1 MLSRQRPQRPLLVY
15 VKGSNYAEPAWTS
28 DLGQNLEKA
37 VSAYQDKSLR
47 EVYEGY
53 EEATF
58 RYSKLH
64 CNRTMLFAK
73 YLRIKIKMHCSTE
86 KISRSEIDREV
97 LFLTKLLTAVK

>member
-1 MLSRQRPQRPLLVY
+1 MLSIGGHPILERILNRPSLL
-15 VKGSNYAEPAWTS
+15 TRT
-28 DLGQNLEKA
+28 KA
-37 VSAYQDKSLR
+37 FVI

-64 CNRTMLFAK
+64 CNRTMLFGK
-73 YLRIKIKMHCSTE
+73 NLRIKITMHCTTE

-97 LFLTKLLTAVK
+97 LFLTKLLTTVK